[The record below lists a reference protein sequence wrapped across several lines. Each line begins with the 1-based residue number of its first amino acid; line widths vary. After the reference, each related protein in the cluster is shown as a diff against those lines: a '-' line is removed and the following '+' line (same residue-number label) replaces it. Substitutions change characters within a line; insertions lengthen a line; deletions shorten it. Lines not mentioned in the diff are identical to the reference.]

1 MWKIA
6 TAKAGP
12 EMVRTKKLGA
22 GGAQM
27 LFIMRVPEKVLQTAD
42 TGAPPDHL
50 IWNLPGVWWEALNR
64 WPLFFHG

>member
-1 MWKIA
+1 MWKIT

-42 TGAPPDHL
+42 TGAPPES
-50 IWNLPGVWWEALNR
+50 I
-64 WPLFFHG
+64 